1 MFYVKEG
8 KAITLNLATTNNGL
22 NHEQPRLE
30 LARQR
35 MGVVMDTHL
44 LAEIWSSPF
53 AILAD
58 ANIIEQA
65 LHLLGQNAM
74 GIDGHGSY
82 GIEVI
87 VHQFSPYGV
96 SGTANMPNVHVIIHT
111 WPENKYAAVDI
122 YANGRENAYMVLE
135 NIKNGLEAGYVQVTE
150 LRRGELLD
158 MEGT

>member
-1 MFYVKEG
+1 MSDVKEG
-8 KAITLNLATTNNGL
+8 KAITLNLAIRNNMSDQ
-22 NHEQPRLE
+22 EQPRLE

-35 MGVVMDTHL
+35 MGVAMDTHL

-58 ANIIEQA
+58 ANVIEHA
-65 LHLLGQNAM
+65 LHLLGQDVM
-74 GIDGHGSY
+74 GIDDHGPY

-96 SGTANMPNVHVIIHT
+96 SGTAKMPNVHVIIHT

-150 LRRGELLD
+150 LRRGKLLD
-158 MEGT
+158 VEDT